1 MTPLV
6 NVSSALCCAVGRSG
20 GRRPGRSGRVLC
32 TPGVRG
38 SPGRGQCCEL
48 CLGPVHACHA
58 DRPLPAPGAPCA
70 APGAFPFRLFED
82 STAQDCRGHH
92 MDSSPPAAAPR
103 RDTASYQG
111 SIFRKHRD
119 MYCCGASLGAAP
131 PQRGWLTCASVPTP
145 LEQWPSV
152 SRWPRQGRR
161 LLVATAARTRAVPP
175 PPHRP
180 CLCSHE
186 PCTLCRRPA
195 AYISAACHSLPGTQ
209 GGQHTAL
216 CVRRRAATPRSPFFA
231 QHRAAPNWHF

>member
-1 MTPLV
+1 MV
-6 NVSSALCCAVGRSG
+6 GVRGSAADG

-131 PQRGWLTCASVPTP
+131 PQRGWLTCASVPAA
-145 LEQWPSV
+145 
-152 SRWPRQGRR
+152 PRA
-161 LLVATAARTRAVPP
+161 VAICVALAKTRAASLGRHGSKNKSCPSAP
-175 PPHRP
+175 AQTLPLQPR
-180 CLCSHE
+180 E
-186 PCTLCRRPA
+186 PCTPCRTACRTHVQPAPRSWHTGRPA
-195 AYISAACHSLPGTQ
+195 
-209 GGQHTAL
+209 
-216 CVRRRAATPRSPFFA
+216 RSPL
-231 QHRAAPNWHF
+231 Q